1 MAAMEAMQA
10 FWAKPCEAPAYPKLT
25 PNEAIAVRTNEF
37 VAYAKEAKKSL
48 WCSEGKLP
56 IEYNLLQLRSFQNDN
71 RNGRP
76 DLADMTLLA
85 PLIALLL
92 GFGPDLSKPML
103 ESVLTATHA
112 KQKLREPAQADDG
125 YWLGFQ
131 AKALI
136 RMRSKCLFIKKY
148 PDRIQFRLQLQP
160 PETLEVLARLLAK
173 MTWQPVLCKY
183 TCSWQAKALLQ
194 PLIRSGCIFRTHV
207 FEICNLE
214 CLSSGSACTRQCL
227 HKAND
232 RPRSLSHRS
241 VCVVS

>member
-1 MAAMEAMQA
+1 MAAMETMQA
-10 FWAKPCEAPAYPKLT
+10 IWAKPFEAPVCPKLT
-25 PNEAIAVRTNEF
+25 PDKAIAARTNEF
-37 VAYAKEAKKSL
+37 VAYAIEAKKGL

-56 IEYNLLQLRSFQNDN
+56 TAYNLLQLHSFQNDN
-71 RNGRP
+71 GNGSP

-85 PLIALLL
+85 PLIVLLL
-92 GFGPDLSKPML
+92 GFGPDLSQPML

-173 MTWQPVLCKY
+173 MTWQPVLCK
-183 TCSWQAKALLQ
+183 SWQATALLQ
-194 PLIRSGCIFRTHV
+194 PLIRSIDQV
-207 FEICNLE
+207 AYFEHMCSNYAI
-214 CLSSGSACTRQCL
+214 
-227 HKAND
+227 
-232 RPRSLSHRS
+232 P
-241 VCVVS
+241 